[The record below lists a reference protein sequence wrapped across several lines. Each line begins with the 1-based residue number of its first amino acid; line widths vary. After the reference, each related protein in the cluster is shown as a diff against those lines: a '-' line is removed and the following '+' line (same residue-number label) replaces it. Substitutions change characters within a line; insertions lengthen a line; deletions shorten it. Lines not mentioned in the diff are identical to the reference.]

1 MLGKKDLQKA
11 INTKRYEGVAKNVIF
26 FVGDGMGVPTHTMA
40 RIYKVGSVWEN
51 FGLTCFLGPEKRRI
65 WRGRKSGLG
74 RFSFHRID
82 EDLQHR
88 QAGSRLC
95 GYSYGFVQRDQD
107 QVGYAGAG
115 PAGTL
120 QCVRYCCY

>member
-40 RIYKVGSVWEN
+40 RIYKVGLIWKN
-51 FGLTCFLGPEKRRI
+51 FGLICVLGPEERGI
-65 WRGRKSGLG
+65 WRGRKSSLG
-74 RFSFHRID
+74 RFSFHRLN

-88 QAGSRLC
+88 QAGS
-95 GYSYGFVQRDQD
+95 
-107 QVGYAGAG
+107 
-115 PAGTL
+115 
-120 QCVRYCCY
+120 